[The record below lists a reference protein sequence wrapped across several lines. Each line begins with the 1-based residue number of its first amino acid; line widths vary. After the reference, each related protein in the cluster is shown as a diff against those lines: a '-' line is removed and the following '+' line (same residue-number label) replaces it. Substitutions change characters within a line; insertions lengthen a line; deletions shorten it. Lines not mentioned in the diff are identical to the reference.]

1 MAKIRVEKEDFSSPS
16 GSDLEH
22 VNGKRPCFLDYLL
35 IFYIF
40 EFIDEFDAEVFE
52 DENASEFESVESADD
67 TVTVA
72 QPKSKKQK
80 KTFNPDALAN
90 AFQSVLRQNL
100 PSEKHQESVDDDE
113 ENYDSE
119 RETAESVAP
128 VQILAK
134 SKAIEALEEAQI
146 DYRARKIL
154 KSQIRA
160 TQESFHFPQA
170 NAPETLNFERSLR
183 KLATRGVVQLFNAI
197 QTGQQQK
204 DEDKRLKRQEKLAEA
219 QRSLPLLGKESSDPL
234 SVASSSASYFDF
246 LKQQQPKTL

>member
-1 MAKIRVEKEDFSSPS
+1 MPS
-16 GSDLEH
+16 
-22 VNGKRPCFLDYLL
+22 
-35 IFYIF
+35 
-40 EFIDEFDAEVFE
+40 
-52 DENASEFESVESADD
+52 
-67 TVTVA
+67 
-72 QPKSKKQK
+72 QK
-80 KTFNPDALAN
+80 
-90 AFQSVLRQNL
+90 
-100 PSEKHQESVDDDE
+100 QESFYKEVSDEDDSLDSDGETVDT
-113 ENYDSE
+113 N
-119 RETAESVAP
+119 VP

-219 QRSLPLLGKESSDPL
+219 QRSLPLLGIESLNPSAVGA
-234 SVASSSASYFDF
+234 SSSSASYFDF
-246 LKQQQPKTL
+246 LKKQQQPKAI